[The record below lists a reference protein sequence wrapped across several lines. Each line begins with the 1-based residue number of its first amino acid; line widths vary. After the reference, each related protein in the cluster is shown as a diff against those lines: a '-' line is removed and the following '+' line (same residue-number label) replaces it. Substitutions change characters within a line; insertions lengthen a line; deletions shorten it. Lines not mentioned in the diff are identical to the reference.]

1 MEPQKLLAEFEHK
14 GFVCLPNL
22 IDDPAL
28 LGALRTEYDREYES
42 ESGGFHNIA
51 TGDPEHEEQLK
62 AQAALQAHNAS
73 AESGQELGMD
83 RETVEGRAK
92 EVMLQRINMCEV
104 SMPFRQLLFSDRVLD
119 IAELLI
125 GSPSIQLFHD
135 QALYKP
141 ARGSDGTYGGNM
153 QWQYAPPDHF
163 FVLVRLREALILCP
177 RSRGGP
183 SAFAQR

>member
-28 LGALRTEYDREYES
+28 LGALRAEYDREYES
-42 ESGGFHNIA
+42 ETSGFHNIA

-62 AQAALQAHNAS
+62 AQLQAHNAS
-73 AESGQELGMD
+73 GEELGMD

-92 EVMLQRINMCEV
+92 EVMLQRMNMCEV

-125 GSPSIQLFHD
+125 GSSSIQLFHD

-141 ARGSDGTYGGNM
+141 ARASDGTYGGNM

-177 RSRGGP
+177 RSPESGP
-183 SAFAQR
+183 PAFAQR

>member
-1 MEPQKLLAEFEHK
+1 MEPQKLAEVEHK
-14 GFVCLPNL
+14 GFVTMPNL

-28 LGALRTEYDREYES
+28 LGALRAEYDREYES
-42 ESGGFHNIA
+42 ETSGFHNIA

-62 AQAALQAHNAS
+62 AQAHNA
-73 AESGQELGMD
+73 SGQELGMD

-125 GSPSIQLFHD
+125 GSSSIQLFHD

-141 ARGSDGTYGGNM
+141 ARASDGTYGGNM
-153 QWQYAPPDHF
+153 QWQYAQLPPLHRPCPF
-163 FVLVRLREALILCP
+163 GHSLFALALRKAD
-177 RSRGGP
+177 